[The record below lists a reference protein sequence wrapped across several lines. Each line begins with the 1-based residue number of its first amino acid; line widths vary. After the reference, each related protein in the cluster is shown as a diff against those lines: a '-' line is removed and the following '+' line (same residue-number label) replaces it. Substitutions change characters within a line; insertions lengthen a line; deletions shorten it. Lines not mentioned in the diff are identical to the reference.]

1 MAVLTLTDQLTSL
14 EVAKRLNGPNRDSR
28 MIIEEL
34 ARLDELLLD
43 APLIEANKGTI
54 HSTVVRTALPHG
66 EHRGY
71 NEGVGKSSSQTKT
84 IEDVISNIEIFSQVD
99 AQLID
104 ESGFDDADHKAE
116 LLMSEQSAF
125 IEGLSQDMTDDIM
138 YGNHDADPH
147 YTNGF
152 AHRLNKINGET
163 VIDMGGTGNALTSIY
178 LIKWARDK
186 AHLIYPK
193 GHKTFGVEVENLG
206 RVLCKDANNK
216 EFMGYKTH
224 YRIARGL
231 AVRNSKS
238 VIRLANIDKTASNI
252 GEKIAEYIAT
262 NIDNLAVGGG
272 TITIACNPVIK
283 GILNWTAN
291 KKSNVIYPA
300 KDPYGNDLLQ
310 IGEGRI
316 RKCPSILM
324 TESQVV

>member
-1 MAVLTLTDQLTSL
+1 MAVLTMTEQLTSM
-14 EVAKRLNGPNRDSR
+14 EVAKRLNGPNADCRL
-28 MIIEEL
+28 IIEEL

-84 IEDVISNIEIFSQVD
+84 IEDVISNIEIFSEVD

-104 ESGFDDADHKAE
+104 EAGYDTESHKAE

-125 IEGLSQDMTDDIM
+125 LEGLSQDMTDDIM

-163 VIDMGGTGNALTSIY
+163 VIDMGGTGNNLTSIY

-206 RVLCKDANNK
+206 RVLCKDANSK

-252 GEKIAEYIAT
+252 GEKIAEYVAT

>member
-84 IEDVISNIEIFSQVD
+84 IEDVISNIEIFSEVD

-104 ESGFDDADHKAE
+104 EAGFDDADHKAE

-152 AHRLNKINGET
+152 AHRYNKIDNET
-163 VIDMGGTGNALTSIY
+163 VIDMGGTGASLTSVY

-206 RVLCKDANNK
+206 RMLIKDANGK

-231 AVRNSKS
+231 AVRHSKS
-238 VIRLANIDKTASNI
+238 VIRLANIDPTASNI
-252 GEKIAEYIAT
+252 GEKIAEYVAK
-262 NIDNLAVGGG
+262 NLDNLAIGGG
-272 TITIACNPVIK
+272 TISIACNPVIK

-291 KKSNVIYPA
+291 QKSNVIYPA
-300 KDPYGNDLLQ
+300 KDPWGNDVLQ

-316 RKCPSILM
+316 RKCPSILT
-324 TESQVV
+324 TESQVS

>member
-1 MAVLTLTDQLTSL
+1 MAVLTLTEQLTSM
-14 EVAKRLNGPNRDSR
+14 EVAKRLNGPNADCRL
-28 MIIEEL
+28 IIEEL

-43 APLIEANKGTI
+43 APLVPANKGTI

-71 NEGVGKSSSQTKT
+71 NEGVGKASSQTKT
-84 IEDVISNIEIFSQVD
+84 IDDVISNIEIFSEVD

-104 ESGFDDADHKAE
+104 EAGYDTENHKAE

-125 IEGLSQDMTDDIM
+125 FEGLSQDMGDDIM

-163 VIDMGGTGNALTSIY
+163 VIDMGGTGNSLTSIY
-178 LIKWARDK
+178 LIKWATNK

-206 RVLCKDANNK
+206 RVVCKDANGK

-252 GEKIAEYIAT
+252 GEKIAEYIAK
-262 NIDNLAVGGG
+262 NIDNLANGDG

-291 KKSNVIYPA
+291 QKSNVIYPA

>member
-1 MAVLTLTDQLTSL
+1 MAVLTMTEQLTSM
-14 EVAKRLNGPNRDSR
+14 EVAKRLNGPNTDCRL
-28 MIIEEL
+28 IIEEL

-43 APLIEANKGTI
+43 APLIEANKGTV

-84 IEDVISNIEIFSQVD
+84 IEDVISNIEIFSEVD

-104 ESGFDDADHKAE
+104 EAGYDTESHKAE
-116 LLMSEQSAF
+116 LLMGEQSAF
-125 IEGLSQDMTDDIM
+125 LEGLSQDMTDDIM